1 MTNNTFPVS
10 YKDPVYA
17 AADQS
22 ASEAAGIPP
31 GLLTSIRVAG
41 EKSNANQTSSSG
53 ATTPYQF
60 TPSTRDLIIKKYKID
75 PLSSPQAAALGAAYL
90 LKEGIQRTGSA
101 AGAVTQYIGGT
112 DPKNWGGQT
121 RAYTNRVMAHFTGNG
136 GQDTPQPEPIPN
148 APLPSAASYGL
159 DPSVVGTDSA
169 PQQQPT
175 AAVQAPQPIA
185 PAAGVNNQ
193 IVADYNAGRLSP
205 EDMAAVE
212 QRASKIGIDPSQL
225 QRPQTVPGTGQPGP
239 GTAAPPGS
247 TAPAQSSKPIGPQT
261 LAAMQ
266 AGKLTPDQ
274 LATIKAG
281 LDNGTLT
288 MPQSAPAPAAPA
300 QDPTGPQNDGYFAAG
315 LPASAAPTAPF
326 TPTTAAKNGSTWSDV
341 AEKAVGGVAGSLLDI
356 ASAGGRLVGAND
368 FADQANAAHK
378 QIDDRMAQDTN
389 NSTAGKVAGFV
400 GSAAPYAA
408 MGGASLPGA
417 VAGGAVAGAAPSIAQ
432 NKSGAEVARDAA
444 VGGAAGAAGMGL
456 GKVAGK
462 AVSAI
467 AENPTVAKGIARLQ
481 QMFGGTPSEATK
493 VAASGGAADAQ
504 VAADIA
510 SATGHKPA
518 DLASKIESAP
528 APHTPGYTPTAAEM
542 ANDANVTTL
551 QKAATN
557 ANPSTFANASAN
569 NDEAIAKSLA
579 KPATGE
585 VSGTGAYSDGGK
597 WDAHYTTQKNTDGSV
612 SLIRDIGNG
621 PEHLNVDGLWSKGLP
636 ARTRVPGAQQIAGPE
651 AFTSVEHAI
660 AAARDDIEGMGG
672 KALDSGATPGAPAA
686 PQAAEQAGEA
696 AAQKSDAL
704 AAQGQSEVNPLEK
717 HVTDRLQTPQFE
729 APVKLAQKMAKDQ
742 GSTVFDDL
750 QAAKH
755 AEAAKALDQ
764 ITGTPEELAAAKAS
778 RSADAADNFLPMN
791 KSTTLDSDAWKG
803 LANRPTFRE
812 AIGEAQGIAADRGE
826 QAAIK
831 VNEDGSVTATGRGLL
846 DAKQAIDGLISKASM
861 AGDASKVMRYKAVKD
876 ALLSEM
882 DNAYPEYGA
891 ARAKYAEASG
901 PIDAMQALQARVNGA
916 VDPATGQVNPAKLV
930 NTINSIKAEQM
941 KPGIRPADK
950 VPDETLNALA
960 ALAQHLQNKN
970 DLTGLPAE
978 GQEYIRRALA
988 SSDKHAAA
996 HEEFKSIL
1004 DAQSPSYK
1012 ELHGAHAQNVAAIE
1026 SQKTSQTALAQA
1038 EEAIK
1043 NADSPGSLKALDKLL
1058 PNMEAADRAK
1068 AIALR
1073 QQKAR
1078 ELAMD
1083 EVQSRN
1089 LNSRGSTEFNRSTFN
1104 SASEKYSP
1112 FMAKED
1118 AAKFGSVAQ
1127 DLHNQT
1133 TTYAK
1138 TGKIGGS
1145 DTMQNQSAAKRF
1157 GRNLG
1162 DAFKDAAVQS
1172 LIAGGIGSAFGPAG
1186 TVGGMAAGAIT
1197 GALSRTITQKVSSI
1211 TTENAAKLLSNGK
1224 LLAAALRNYDS
1235 IAARRLFID
1244 KLSQR
1249 AGYVAGATA
1258 ANKFNGSR

>member
-1 MTNNTFPVS
+1 MTKDIFPVS

-41 EKSNANQTSSSG
+41 EKSNANQTSSAG

-60 TPSTRDLIIKKYKID
+60 TPTTRDLIIKKYKID

-136 GQDTPQPEPIPN
+136 GQDTPQADPMPTKPA

-159 DPSVVGTDSA
+159 DPSVVGFDQA

-175 AAVQAPQPIA
+175 QAVQAQKAAA
-185 PAAGVNNQ
+185 PGAGVNNQ

-205 EDMAAVE
+205 EDMKAVE
-212 QRASKIGIDPSQL
+212 QRASKIGIDPSLL
-225 QRPQTVPGTGQPGP
+225 QNPNKQAGSGAPMGFDSAKG
-239 GTAAPPGS
+239 AAPQP
-247 TAPAQSSKPIGPQT
+247 KPIGPQT

-288 MPQSAPAPAAPA
+288 MPANAPTAAPA
-300 QDPTGPQNDGYFAAG
+300 QDPTGPQNNGYFSAG
-315 LPASAAPTAPF
+315 LPASAAPTAQAS
-326 TPTTAAKNGSTWSDV
+326 PTTAAKNGSTWSDV

-368 FADQANAAHK
+368 FADQAQAAHK
-378 QIDDRMAQDTN
+378 QIDARIAQDTN
-389 NSTAGKVAGFV
+389 NSVAGKVAGVV
-400 GSAAPYAA
+400 GEAAPYVT

-432 NKSGAEVARDAA
+432 NKSGAEVVRDAA

-467 AENPTVAKGIARLQ
+467 AENPTVAKGIARFQ
-481 QMFGGTPSEATK
+481 EMFGKTPSEATK
-493 VAASGGAADAQ
+493 VAASGGAPDAQ

-510 SATGHKPA
+510 NATGHKPA
-518 DLASKIESAP
+518 DLATKLESAA
-528 APHTPGYTPTAAEM
+528 APQTPGYTPTAAEM

-557 ANPSTFANASAN
+557 ANPSTFANASAD
-569 NDEAIAKSLA
+569 NDAAIAKAMKRGESPGSM
-579 KPATGE
+579 PAETPNNP
-585 VSGTGAYSDGGK
+585 GT
-597 WDAHYTTQKNTDGSV
+597 
-612 SLIRDIGNG
+612 
-621 PEHLNVDGLWSKGLP
+621 P
-636 ARTRVPGAQQIAGPE
+636 AN
-651 AFTSVEHAI
+651 
-660 AAARDDIEGMGG
+660 
-672 KALDSGATPGAPAA
+672 
-686 PQAAEQAGEA
+686 PQAAEHAGEA
-696 AAQKSDAL
+696 AAQKGDAL
-704 AAQGQSEVNPLEK
+704 VAQGQGEVQPLAK
-717 HVTDRLQTPQFE
+717 NVADRLQTPQFE
-729 APVKLAQKMAKDQ
+729 APVKLAQKMARDQ
-742 GSTVFDDL
+742 GSTVFEDL
-750 QAAKH
+750 ERAKH
-755 AEAAKALDQ
+755 AEAAKALAQ
-764 ITGTPEELAAAKAS
+764 ITGTPEELAAAKAA
-778 RSADAADNFLPMN
+778 RGAEAADNFLPMD
-791 KSTTLDSDAWKG
+791 KSTTLDTDAWKG
-803 LANRPTFRE
+803 LAKRPTFRE
-812 AIGEAQGIAADRGE
+812 AIGEAEGIAADRGE
-826 QAAIK
+826 KAAITL
-831 VNEDGSVTATGRGLL
+831 NPDGSVTATGRGLL

-861 AGDASKVMRYKAVKD
+861 AGDASKVTRYTAVKK
-876 ALLSEM
+876 ALLEQM
-882 DNAYPEYGA
+882 DQAYPEYGT
-891 ARAKYAEASG
+891 ARAKFAEASG
-901 PIDAMQALQARVNGA
+901 PIDAMQALQSRVNGA
-916 VDPATGQVNPAKLV
+916 IDPATGQVNPTKLV
-930 NTINSIKAEQM
+930 NTINGIKAEQI

-950 VPDETLNALA
+950 VPDDTLNALA
-960 ALAQHLQNKN
+960 ALAQHLQNKG

-978 GQEYIRRALA
+978 GQEFIRRALA
-988 SSDKHAAA
+988 SSEKHAAA
-996 HEEFKSIL
+996 HAEFKGIL
-1004 DAQSPSYK
+1004 DSQSPAYK

-1038 EEAIK
+1038 EDAIK
-1043 NADSPGSLKALDKLL
+1043 NADSPSGLKALDKLL

-1078 ELAMD
+1078 ELAME
-1083 EVQSRN
+1083 EVQSRS
-1089 LNSRGSTEFNRSTFN
+1089 LNSRGETEFNRSTFN

-1118 AAKFGSVAQ
+1118 AAKFGAVAQ

-1211 TTENAAKLLSNGK
+1211 TTENAAKLLTNGK

-1244 KLSQR
+1244 QLSQR
-1249 AGYVAGATA
+1249 AGYAAGAAA
-1258 ANKFNGSR
+1258 ANQFNSSR

>member
-1 MTNNTFPVS
+1 MTKDIFPVS

-17 AADQS
+17 AADAS

-41 EKSNANQTSSSG
+41 EKSNANQTSSAG

-75 PLSSPQAAALGAAYL
+75 PTSSPQAAALGAAYL

-101 AGAVTQYIGGT
+101 AGAVTQYIGGV

-136 GQDTPQPEPIPN
+136 GQDAPQATPIPN

-159 DPSVVGTDSA
+159 DPSVVGMDSA

-175 AAVQAPQPIA
+175 AAVQAPKAVA
-185 PAAGVNNQ
+185 PGAGVNNQ

-225 QRPQTVPGTGQPGP
+225 QNPNKQVGTGAPAGFDAAK
-239 GTAAPPGS
+239 GAAPQ
-247 TAPAQSSKPIGPQT
+247 AKPIGPQT

-300 QDPTGPQNDGYFAAG
+300 QDATGPQNDGYFAAG
-315 LPASAAPTAPF
+315 LPASAAPTAPAN
-326 TPTTAAKNGSTWSDV
+326 PATAAKNGSTWSDV

-356 ASAGGRLVGAND
+356 ASAGGRLVGANE
-368 FADQANAAHK
+368 FADKANAAHQ
-378 QIDDRMAQDTN
+378 QIDAQMAQDTN
-389 NSTAGKVAGFV
+389 NSTSGKVAGMA
-400 GSAAPYAA
+400 GSALPYVA
-408 MGGASLPGA
+408 MGGATLPGA
-417 VAGGAVAGAAPSIAQ
+417 VAGGAVAGAAPAIAQ
-432 NKSGAEVARDAA
+432 DKSAGEVARDAA
-444 VGGAAGAAGMGL
+444 VGGAAGAAGLGI

-481 QMFGGTPSEATK
+481 KMFGSTPSEATK
-493 VAASGGAADAQ
+493 VAASGAAPDAQ

-510 SATGHKPA
+510 GATGHTPGE
-518 DLASKIESAP
+518 LATKLEAAP
-528 APHTPGYTPTAAEM
+528 APKTPGYTPSAAEM

-551 QKAATN
+551 QKANTN
-557 ANPSTFANASAN
+557 ANPSTFANASAS
-569 NDEAIAKSLA
+569 NDEAIAKAMTRGEAPGSM
-579 KPATGE
+579 PAETPNAP
-585 VSGTGAYSDGGK
+585 GT
-597 WDAHYTTQKNTDGSV
+597 
-612 SLIRDIGNG
+612 
-621 PEHLNVDGLWSKGLP
+621 
-636 ARTRVPGAQQIAGPE
+636 
-651 AFTSVEHAI
+651 
-660 AAARDDIEGMGG
+660 AAN
-672 KALDSGATPGAPAA
+672 

-704 AAQGQSEVNPLEK
+704 AAQGQGEVQPLEK
-717 HVTDRLQTPQFE
+717 KVADRLQTPQFE
-729 APVKLAQKMAKDQ
+729 APVKLAQKIAKDQ
-742 GSTVFDDL
+742 GSTVFEDL
-750 QAAKH
+750 QKAKH
-755 AEAAKALDQ
+755 AEAASALEQ
-764 ITGTPEELAAAKAS
+764 IVGTPEQLAAAKAS
-778 RSADAADNFLPMN
+778 RSAEAADNFLPMQQ
-791 KSTTLDSDAWKG
+791 SATLETDAWKN
-803 LANRPTFRE
+803 LASRPTFRDAVKE
-812 AIGEAQGIAADRGE
+812 AEGIAADRGE
-826 QAAIK
+826 KSAISLNPDGT
-831 VNEDGSVTATGRGLL
+831 VNATGRGLL
-846 DAKQAIDGLISKASM
+846 DAKQAIDGLISKASL
-861 AGDASKVMRYKAVKD
+861 AGDTSSVTRYTAVKK
-876 ALLSEM
+876 ALLEQM
-882 DNAYPEYGA
+882 DQAYPEYGA
-891 ARAKYAEASG
+891 ARAKFAEASG
-901 PIDAMQALQARVNGA
+901 PIDAMQTLQARVNGA
-916 VDPATGQVNPAKLV
+916 INPTTGEVNPGKLIS
-930 NTINSIKAEQM
+930 TINSIKAEQM

-950 VPDETLNALA
+950 VPKETMDALA
-960 ALAQHLQNKN
+960 ELAAHLQNKN

-988 SSDKHAAA
+988 SSEKHATA
-996 HEEFKSIL
+996 HEEFKGIL
-1004 DAQSPSYK
+1004 DSQSPAYK

-1026 SQKTSQTALAQA
+1026 SQKASQTALAQA
-1038 EEAIK
+1038 EDAIRS
-1043 NADSPGSLKALDKLL
+1043 ADSPGSLKALDKLL

-1078 ELAMD
+1078 ELAME

-1089 LNSRGSTEFNRSTFN
+1089 LNSQGKTEFNRGTFN
-1104 SASEKYSP
+1104 SAREKYSP

-1118 AAKFGSVAQ
+1118 AAQFGNVAQ

-1162 DAFKDAAVQS
+1162 DALRDVGVQA
-1172 LIAGGIGSAFGPAG
+1172 LIGGGVGTAIGPLG
-1186 TVGGMAAGAIT
+1186 TIGGAAAGAIT
-1197 GALSRTITQKVSSI
+1197 GALTRTITQKVSSI

-1235 IAARRLFID
+1235 IAARRLFIEQ
-1244 KLSQR
+1244 LSQR
-1249 AGYVAGATA
+1249 AGYAAGATA
-1258 ANKFNGSR
+1258 ANQFNSRR

>member
-1 MTNNTFPVS
+1 MTKDIFPVS

-41 EKSNANQTSSSG
+41 EKSNANQTSSAG

-60 TPSTRDLIIKKYKID
+60 TPTTRDLIIKKYKID
-75 PLSSPQAAALGAAYL
+75 PTSSPQAAALGAAYL

-101 AGAVTQYIGGT
+101 AGAVTQYIGGV

-136 GQDTPQPEPIPN
+136 GQDAPQATPIPA

-159 DPSVVGTDSA
+159 DPSVVGMDSA

-175 AAVQAPQPIA
+175 AAVQAPKAVA
-185 PAAGVNNQ
+185 PGAGVNNQ

-212 QRASKIGIDPSQL
+212 QRAPKIGIDPSQL
-225 QRPQTVPGTGQPGP
+225 QKPQQAAQPA
-239 GTAAPPGS
+239 AAP
-247 TAPAQSSKPIGPQT
+247 TQAPKPIGPQT

-281 LDNGTLT
+281 LDNGSLT

-300 QDPTGPQNDGYFAAG
+300 QDATGPQNDGYFAAG
-315 LPASAAPTAPF
+315 LPASAAPTAPAN
-326 TPTTAAKNGSTWSDV
+326 PATAAKNGSTWSDV

-356 ASAGGRLVGAND
+356 ASAGGRLVGANE
-368 FADQANAAHK
+368 FADKANAAHQ
-378 QIDDRMAQDTN
+378 QIDAQMAQDTN
-389 NSTAGKVAGFV
+389 NSTAGKVAGAA
-400 GSAAPYAA
+400 GSALPYVAS
-408 MGGASLPGA
+408 GGATLPGA
-417 VAGGAVAGAAPSIAQ
+417 VAGGAFAGAAPAIAQ
-432 NKSGAEVARDAA
+432 DKSVGEVARDAA
-444 VGGAAGAAGMGL
+444 VGGAAGAAGLGI

-481 QMFGGTPSEATK
+481 KMFGSTPSEATK
-493 VAASGGAADAQ
+493 VAASGAAPDAQ

-510 SATGHKPA
+510 GATGHTPA
-518 DLASKIESAP
+518 ELATKLESAP
-528 APHTPGYTPTAAEM
+528 APKTPGYTPSAAEM

-551 QKAATN
+551 QKANTN
-557 ANPSTFANASAN
+557 ANPSTFANASAS
-569 NDEAIAKSLA
+569 NDEAIAKAMTRGEAPGSM
-579 KPATGE
+579 PAETPNAP
-585 VSGTGAYSDGGK
+585 GT
-597 WDAHYTTQKNTDGSV
+597 
-612 SLIRDIGNG
+612 
-621 PEHLNVDGLWSKGLP
+621 
-636 ARTRVPGAQQIAGPE
+636 
-651 AFTSVEHAI
+651 
-660 AAARDDIEGMGG
+660 AAN
-672 KALDSGATPGAPAA
+672 

-704 AAQGQSEVNPLEK
+704 AAQGQGEVQPLEK
-717 HVTDRLQTPQFE
+717 KVADRLQSPQFE
-729 APVKLAQKMAKDQ
+729 APVKLAQKIAKDQ
-742 GSTVFDDL
+742 GSTVFEDL
-750 QAAKH
+750 QKAKH
-755 AEAAKALDQ
+755 AEAASALEQ
-764 ITGTPEELAAAKAS
+764 IVGTPEQLAAAKAA
-778 RSADAADNFLPMN
+778 RSAEAADNFLPM
-791 KSTTLDSDAWKG
+791 SQSATLETDAWKN
-803 LANRPTFRE
+803 LASRPTFRDAVKE
-812 AIGEAQGIAADRGE
+812 AEGIAADRGE
-826 QAAIK
+826 KAAISLNPDGT
-831 VNEDGSVTATGRGLL
+831 VNATGRGLL
-846 DAKQAIDGLISKASM
+846 DAKQAIDGLISKASL
-861 AGDASKVMRYKAVKD
+861 AGDTSSVTRYTAVKK
-876 ALLSEM
+876 ALLEQM
-882 DNAYPEYGA
+882 DQAYPEYGT
-891 ARAKYAEASG
+891 ARAKFAEASG
-901 PIDAMQALQARVNGA
+901 PIDAMQTLQARVNGA
-916 VDPATGQVNPAKLV
+916 INPTTGEVNPSKLV

-950 VPDETLNALA
+950 VPKETMDALA
-960 ALAQHLQNKN
+960 ELAAHLQNKN
-970 DLTGLPAE
+970 DLSGLPAE

-988 SSDKHAAA
+988 SSEKHAAA
-996 HEEFKSIL
+996 HEEFKGIL
-1004 DAQSPSYK
+1004 DAQSPAYK

-1026 SQKTSQTALAQA
+1026 SQKASQTALAQA
-1038 EEAIK
+1038 EDAIRS
-1043 NADSPGSLKALDKLL
+1043 ADSPGSLKALDKLL

-1078 ELAMD
+1078 ELALE

-1089 LNSRGSTEFNRSTFN
+1089 LNSQGKTEFNRGTFN
-1104 SASEKYSP
+1104 SARDKYSP

-1118 AAKFGSVAQ
+1118 AAQFGNVAQ

-1162 DAFKDAAVQS
+1162 DALRDVGVQA
-1172 LIAGGIGSAFGPAG
+1172 LIGGGVGTAIGPLG
-1186 TVGGMAAGAIT
+1186 TLGGAAAGAIT
-1197 GALSRTITQKVSSI
+1197 GALTRTITQKVSSI

-1235 IAARRLFID
+1235 LAARRLFIEQ
-1244 KLSQR
+1244 LSQR
-1249 AGYVAGATA
+1249 AGYAAGATA
-1258 ANKFNGSR
+1258 ANQFNGRR